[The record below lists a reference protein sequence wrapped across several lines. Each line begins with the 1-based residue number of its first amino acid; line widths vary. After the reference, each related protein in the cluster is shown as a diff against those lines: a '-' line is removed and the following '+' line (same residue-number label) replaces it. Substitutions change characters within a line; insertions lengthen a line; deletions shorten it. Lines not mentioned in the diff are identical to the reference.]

1 MQSLRIR
8 LILTHIL
15 PLLLTIPLMGLVLI
29 YLLETQFVLPNLAV
43 NLAGDARL
51 LSEIS
56 RSEFELWGNPVF
68 FGRMLDRVQMDPSL
82 QVMFLAPDGTVLYSS
97 DPADDR
103 FLGARLESP
112 GLAQAQSGKESL
124 LTNYFPLR
132 LNNTLIDVLYPV
144 FDPTDNVVGIVR
156 LTYQVASLYELFSQF
171 RNLIAGVVI
180 FGLLIGG
187 LLGLALALNIG
198 NPVRRVT
205 QAIQELARGGW
216 SAPLPEQG
224 PREVRD
230 LTRAVN
236 HLVEQLRSLE
246 QSRKHLLA
254 NLVHEL
260 GRPLGALRSAIHA
273 LAGGASRDAQLLAD
287 LTQGMDEETAR
298 LQRLLEDVTHLYGQ
312 TLGRLEL
319 SLESLALSEWL
330 PRILLPWQAAA
341 QEKNLTWQVD
351 ISPDLPII
359 QADPA
364 RLTQVV
370 GNLLSNAIQ
379 YTPSG
384 KSVWV
389 AAAPAEGGI
398 AIQVRDDGLG
408 ISPEEQ
414 VKIFTPFYRGDQ
426 GRRIKQGMGLGL
438 SIANDL
444 AVAHGGKITLSSQ
457 PGQGSSFTLWL
468 PA

>member
-1 MQSLRIR
+1 
-8 LILTHIL
+8 
-15 PLLLTIPLMGLVLI
+15 
-29 YLLETQFVLPNLAV
+29 
-43 NLAGDARL
+43 
-51 LSEIS
+51 
-56 RSEFELWGNPVF
+56 
-68 FGRMLDRVQMDPSL
+68 
-82 QVMFLAPDGTVLYSS
+82 
-97 DPADDR
+97 
-103 FLGARLESP
+103 
-112 GLAQAQSGKESL
+112 
-124 LTNYFPLR
+124 
-132 LNNTLIDVLYPV
+132 LNNTLIDVLSPV
-144 FDPTDNVVGIVR
+144 FDPPGNVVGIVR

-205 QAIQELARGGW
+205 LAVNELARGGW

-230 LTRAVN
+230 LVRAVN

-246 QSRKHLLA
+246 QARKHLLA

-273 LAGGASRDAQLLAD
+273 LAGGASRDPQLLAD

-298 LQRLLEDVTHLYGQ
+298 LQKLLEDVTHLYGQ

-319 SLESLALSEWL
+319 SLEPLALSEWL
-330 PRILLPWQAAA
+330 PRILLSWQAAA
-341 QEKNLTWQVD
+341 QEKNLAWQAE
-351 ISPDLPII
+351 ISPNLPVI

-364 RLTQVV
+364 RLSQVV
-370 GNLLSNAIQ
+370 GNLLSNAVQ

-384 KSVWV
+384 KSIWV
-389 AAAPAEGGI
+389 TAMPAEAGV
-398 AIQVRDDGLG
+398 AILVRDNGLG
-408 ISPEEQ
+408 IPLEEQ
-414 VKIFTPFYRGDQ
+414 ARIFTPFYRGDQ

-438 SIANDL
+438 SIARDL
-444 AVAHGGKITLSSQ
+444 AVAHGGKIDLSSQ
-457 PGQGSSFTLWL
+457 PGQGSTFTLWL